1 MSETPVPDGL
11 SRDALKGTRLAE
23 GDPVLLFDEKHRK
36 YLLHLRADGV
46 FSYHNGTLAHADLIG
61 AHDGV
66 TVHSSKG
73 VPLIVMRP
81 RLADYI
87 LKMKRGA
94 QVVYPKEI
102 GAILM
107 FADIFP
113 GLTVLEAGTG
123 SGALTM
129 ALTRAVGPTGR
140 VVSCEL
146 REDHAKHGH
155 KTVSRGLG
163 GIPDWLDLRVGNV
176 AEEISNVQPDRLVL
190 DIPEPWVIIPEAATH
205 LRPGGVACFYVPTV
219 PQIQEIHRAL
229 DETEAFIDV
238 ETFELLLR
246 TWNVKGRSV
255 RPEHSMIGHTG
266 FITIA
271 RRIS

>member
-1 MSETPVPDGL
+1 MSETRGSDGL
-11 SRDALKGTRLAE
+11 SPETLKGSRLAE

-46 FSYHNGTLAHADLIG
+46 FSYHNGTLAHAALIG

-66 TVHSSKG
+66 TVYSSKDA
-73 VPLIVMRP
+73 PLIVIRP

-94 QVVYPKEI
+94 QIVYPKEI

-123 SGALTM
+123 SGALAM
-129 ALTRAVGPTGR
+129 ALTRAVGPSGQ

-163 GIPDWLDLRVGNV
+163 GIPEWLELRIGDV
-176 AEEISNVQPDRLVL
+176 AEEIANVRPDRLVL
-190 DIPEPWVIIPEAATH
+190 DIPEPWSIIPEAATH
-205 LRPGGVACFYVPTV
+205 LRPGGIGCFYVPTV

-229 DETEAFIDV
+229 DESEVFIDV